1 MVSVATFFMEVT
13 ILGECIEKLS
23 FLKTLTKYLKHW
35 HRAVFYMGISITP
48 IVLWCLSTSTIIPM
62 VLLFLIGALNF
73 TLAMGQKGD
82 HSEQV
87 AARWKRLNDNDDNEE
102 EEEEEEE
109 EKEENINNE
118 IPA

>member
-1 MVSVATFFMEVT
+1 M
-13 ILGECIEKLS
+13 
-23 FLKTLTKYLKHW
+23 
-35 HRAVFYMGISITP
+35 
-48 IVLWCLSTSTIIPM
+48 IIAR
-62 VLLFLIGALNF
+62 LLAHPLLLICNR
-73 TLAMGQKGD
+73 GD